1 MIGAGNLATQ
11 LGKALLGAGHDIVQ
25 VYSRTMESAKTLATL
40 LGGSPTCSTDEIAD
54 TGEVYILA
62 LKDSV
67 LGEIIP
73 KVAKGR
79 EQKLLVHTAGSI
91 PMEIFKGMVLH
102 YGVLYPMQT
111 FSKSRDVDFH
121 TIPVFIEGNDD
132 YSESMLMRMASS
144 ISGRVAH
151 LSSED
156 RKHLHLSAVWACN
169 FTNFCYDV
177 ASEILRRHN
186 LPFDVML
193 PLVDETARKVH
204 TLSPREAQTGPAV
217 RYDENVIRAQSALMR
232 ENPLLKDIYERIS
245 LSIHRLSQEK
255 KEEQS

>member
-1 MIGAGNLATQ
+1 
-11 LGKALLGAGHDIVQ
+11 
-25 VYSRTMESAKTLATL
+25 
-40 LGGSPTCSTDEIAD
+40 
-54 TGEVYILA
+54 
-62 LKDSV
+62 
-67 LGEIIP
+67 
-73 KVAKGR
+73 
-79 EQKLLVHTAGSI
+79 
-91 PMEIFKGMVLH
+91 
-102 YGVLYPMQT
+102 
-111 FSKSRDVDFH
+111 
-121 TIPVFIEGNDD
+121 
-132 YSESMLMRMASS
+132 MASS